1 MKTTVVGVR
10 LNDYTRDKLKKIAD
24 DNGVIEAEIIRI
36 LIDKLIEGKVQ
47 IRNSAVFDGVNISG
61 LKDIADKKG
70 MSVQRLIDLVVE
82 QLNEK

>member
-61 LKDIADKKG
+61 LKEIADKKG

-82 QLNEK
+82 QLNE

>member
-36 LIDKLIEGKVQ
+36 LVDKLIEGKVQ
-47 IRNSAVFDGVNISG
+47 IKNAAVFEGADISG
-61 LKDIADKKG
+61 LSKIADKKG
-70 MSVQRLIDLVVE
+70 ISLQRLIDLIVE
-82 QLNEK
+82 QLNE

>member
-10 LNDYTRDKLKKIAD
+10 LNDYTREKLKRIAD
-24 DNGVIEAEIIRI
+24 DNGVIEAEVIRI

-47 IRNSAVFDGVNISG
+47 IKNSVVLDGVNISG
-61 LKDIADKKG
+61 LKKIADKKG

-82 QLNEK
+82 QLNE